1 MSYTRIGNFV
11 IMAFVGGLGLF
22 NSSMLEMRQ
31 VTNSNAEL
39 IFQNGQ
45 IISSAIIFICFSGII
60 AECLAMK
67 NCKGKKSRPNS
78 LITSDDNLSATEFYD
93 KYGEG
98 RRNRSKKET
107 PKKTFG
113 GVATSHKKRKKS
125 ED

>member
-1 MSYTRIGNFV
+1 MSYTRIGNFI

-67 NCKGKKSRPNS
+67 TAKGKSRG
-78 LITSDDNLSATEFYD
+78 LIL
-93 KYGEG
+93 
-98 RRNRSKKET
+98 
-107 PKKTFG
+107 
-113 GVATSHKKRKKS
+113 
-125 ED
+125 